1 MNTSPTTA
9 LIALLASAAGSLTGY
24 YTPGLIPALILPVV
38 VYAGTVIGLA
48 HLLHLDRDQALL
60 GTSRCLLLAVAITL
74 QAILR
79 GCLAGLTALARLD
92 TRAINRTGA
101 TQP

>member
-9 LIALLASAAGSLTGY
+9 LIALLATAAGSLTAY
-24 YTPGLIPALILPVV
+24 YTPGLIPALILGVV

-60 GTSRCLLLAVAITL
+60 GTSRVLLLAVAVTL

-79 GCLAGLTALARLD
+79 ACIAGINALARWD
-92 TRAINRTGA
+92 TSQLTRTGA